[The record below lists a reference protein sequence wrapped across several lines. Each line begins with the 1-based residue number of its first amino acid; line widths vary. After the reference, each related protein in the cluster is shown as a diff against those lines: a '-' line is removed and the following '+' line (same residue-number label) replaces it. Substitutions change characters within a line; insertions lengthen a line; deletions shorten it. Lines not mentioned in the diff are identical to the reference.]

1 MNLRFY
7 FSSCHNLI
15 QVVIARGFH
24 LFPFRTEKLSLV
36 TPMVLRNSG
45 RVGSRHFQR
54 SPSGRNTRRALLF
67 WILSEFKHIS
77 STYFKSSVLLKK
89 KRPDNLLQYYF
100 SVSFS
105 ASFSFNFIL
114 FPSVL
119 FKIPYF
125 AKTKYPFKIELLF
138 QNGKVGSVIIYF
150 LLLYMYLIINLLLFL
165 LEFWHAFGII
175 HCKYYNNKYLKD

>member
-1 MNLRFY
+1 M
-7 FSSCHNLI
+7 
-15 QVVIARGFH
+15 
-24 LFPFRTEKLSLV
+24 
-36 TPMVLRNSG
+36 
-45 RVGSRHFQR
+45 
-54 SPSGRNTRRALLF
+54 F

-77 STYFKSSVLLKK
+77 SKYFKSSVLLKN

-105 ASFSFNFIL
+105 ASFSFKFIL
-114 FPSVL
+114 FPSIS
-119 FKIPYF
+119 FKIPYS

-138 QNGKVGSVIIYF
+138 QNGKVGSAVLYFF
-150 LLLYMYLIINLLLFL
+150 LLYIYLIINVFQFL